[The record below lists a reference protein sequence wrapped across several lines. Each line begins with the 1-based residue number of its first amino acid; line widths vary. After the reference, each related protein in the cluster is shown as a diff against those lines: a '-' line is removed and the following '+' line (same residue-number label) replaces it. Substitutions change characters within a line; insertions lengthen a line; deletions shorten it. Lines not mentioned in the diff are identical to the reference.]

1 MMNKK
6 QKQSSYSNLRKQV
19 LAKIKKL
26 EKSPYG
32 KDIQSTITYFKER
45 LKPVGQLKDSRDLA
59 YAMKEAEKANQMNW
73 TQAERKRKRKER
85 VQWLQQELGE
95 DNVRNIRDV
104 RVFDDFMETVRNFS
118 IGTIYDSER
127 AIQIYREN
135 PELSKKE
142 LLEKYDEYRKDF
154 FSRRSD
160 NSQNNKRNKS
170 RKKL

>member
-1 MMNKK
+1 MNKK
-6 QKQSSYSNLRKQV
+6 QASYSNLRKQV
-19 LAKIKKL
+19 LQKIKKL

-32 KDIQSTITYFKER
+32 RDIQNTINYYKER
-45 LKPVGQLKDSRDLA
+45 LKPVIQLKNSRDLA

-95 DNVRNIRDV
+95 DRVRNIRDV
-104 RVFDDFMETVRNFS
+104 RDFDDFMEKVRNFS

-127 AIQIYREN
+127 AIQIYEEN

-154 FSRRSD
+154 FSRRSK
-160 NSQNNKRNKS
+160 NG
-170 RKKL
+170 

>member
-1 MMNKK
+1 MVTKK
-6 QKQSSYSNLRKQV
+6 QKQSSYSNLRNQV

-26 EKSPYG
+26 EKSTYG

-45 LKPVGQLKDSRDLA
+45 LKPVSQLKDSRDLA
-59 YAMKEAEKANQMNW
+59 YAMKEAEKANQINW

-85 VQWLQQELGE
+85 VKWLRQELGE
-95 DNVRNIRDV
+95 DRVRNIRDV
-104 RVFDDFMETVRNFS
+104 RDFDDFMESVRVFS

-127 AIQIYREN
+127 AIQIYKEN

-154 FSRRSD
+154 FSRRSKND
-160 NSQNNKRNKS
+160 KFSKGGKS
-170 RKKL
+170 R

>member
-1 MMNKK
+1 MTKK
-6 QKQSSYSNLRKQV
+6 QKQASYNNLRKQV
-19 LAKIKKL
+19 LQKIKKL

-32 KDIQSTITYFKER
+32 RDVQSTINYYKER
-45 LKPVGQLKDSRDLA
+45 LKPVSQLKDSRDLT

-85 VQWLQQELGE
+85 VKWLQQELGE
-95 DNVRNIRDV
+95 NRVKNIKDVRN
-104 RVFDDFMETVRNFS
+104 FDDFMEEVRNFS

-127 AIQIYREN
+127 TITIYREN

-142 LLEKYDEYRKDF
+142 LLEKYDEYRQDF
-154 FSRRSD
+154 FSRRS
-160 NSQNNKRNKS
+160 NNDKTSKRNKS